1 MIKQSAVTGKESELK
16 IEDHQTDVKNH
27 FFLRREDL
35 VEVQT
40 PNPLFL
46 LLDVLDFFV
55 VDGVGKSRFLS
66 SWAL

>member
-1 MIKQSAVTGKESELK
+1 VIKQSAVTGKESQPK
-16 IEDHQTDVKNH
+16 TEDHQTDVKNH

-40 PNPLFL
+40 PNPFFL
-46 LLDVLDFFV
+46 LLGVLGFLVF
-55 VDGVGKSRFLS
+55 DGVGKSGFFS

>member
-1 MIKQSAVTGKESELK
+1 MIKQSAVTGKESQPKTEGR
-16 IEDHQTDVKNH
+16 QTDVKNH
-27 FFLRREDL
+27 FLLRREDL

-46 LLDVLDFFV
+46 LLGVLDFFV
-55 VDGVGKSRFLS
+55 VDGVGKSGFLS